1 MMMKLKSIKMYL
13 VMVTNALLRRKMRM
27 FIALLAVAIG
37 ATIIS
42 GMITV
47 YREVPRQ
54 MGREFRAYGA
64 NLLLLPGEGKTFIEQ
79 KKLEKVYGMLEG
91 HELIGAA
98 AFLYERLKIN
108 ESPVLTGGTDFTMLK
123 KVSPYWQID
132 GTMPVDEKE
141 VLLGYEIARKFKAKP
156 GSRVILATGDG
167 KWESPFIVSGI
178 VRTGG
183 KEEQFAY
190 MKLKALQE
198 ITGKEESVSL
208 VQISVVADKADLES
222 FVRRMTVENTGIRP
236 QAIQQLAHSEQTVLA
251 KLQALVLLVTIVVL
265 LLTLVC
271 VGTTM
276 TEVVSERR
284 KEIGLKKALGA
295 DNFHIAVEFFGESC
309 MLGLIGG
316 IIGSGAGYLF
326 ARMVGLRVFGQSL
339 PLSAPIAIMAVVLS
353 IVVTSAATMLPVRT
367 AAQVDPAIVM
377 RGE

>member
-1 MMMKLKSIKMYL
+1 MTEKILTLSI
-13 VMVTNALLRRKMRM
+13 A
-27 FIALLAVAIG
+27 
-37 ATIIS
+37 S
-42 GMITV
+42 
-47 YREVPRQ
+47 
-54 MGREFRAYGA
+54 
-64 NLLLLPGEGKTFIEQ
+64 
-79 KKLEKVYGMLEG
+79 
-91 HELIGAA
+91 LIGGLFFYLRLPIPFMLGGIIAA
-98 AFLYERLKIN
+98 AGVKFFLWPEIHWPARWRNLGLLVAGYGIGRNFTN
-108 ESPVLTGGTDFTMLK
+108 ETFFTMLK

>member
-98 AFLYERLKIN
+98 PFLYERLKIN

-295 DNFHIAVEFFGESC
+295 DNFHIAVEFF
-309 MLGLIGG
+309 
-316 IIGSGAGYLF
+316 
-326 ARMVGLRVFGQSL
+326 
-339 PLSAPIAIMAVVLS
+339 
-353 IVVTSAATMLPVRT
+353 
-367 AAQVDPAIVM
+367 
-377 RGE
+377 